1 LKSFPHFLLYILQQH
16 SSIITQERRIYTAL
30 RWAKRLLL
38 EGIVRHRNKSPK
50 RNGACIEKRAA
61 TAKEKE
67 YKRENPGPASQ
78 QLYIALLQASLS
90 LFAFFDAAA
99 DACVMSIKLK
109 YKFTSNTCSIIY
121 SPVLYFLMTI

>member
-1 LKSFPHFLLYILQQH
+1 LCGIEINLQK
-16 SSIITQERRIYTAL
+16 EMAL
-30 RWAKRLLL
+30 
-38 EGIVRHRNKSPK
+38 G
-50 RNGACIEKRAA
+50 EKRAA

-67 YKRENPGPASQ
+67 YKRETPGPASQ
-78 QLYIALLQASLS
+78 QLYIALQASLS
-90 LFAFFDAAA
+90 LFAFFDAA